1 MGASTCHARQVLTEV
16 MEQKGSQIELI
27 MLESCKIESLNQFKI
42 QSEKQGTEEHDTLR
56 AGCVPKAGP
65 HCLNPV
71 VPSVHVSCLS
81 ATLTAPHPRPR
92 GYEDQ
97 S

>member
-1 MGASTCHARQVLTEV
+1 MKCCLVGSCSDAMGASTCRARQVLTEV

-27 MLESCKIESLNQFKI
+27 MLESCSSLNQFKI
-42 QSEKQGTEEHDTLR
+42 RSEKQGTEEHDTFQ

-71 VPSVHVSCLS
+71 VPSVRVS
-81 ATLTAPHPRPR
+81 
-92 GYEDQ
+92 
-97 S
+97 